1 MLAPERSIFWVW
13 PAWGIREKFEV
24 ARFGRKSH
32 EGPSPAR
39 RIDRDLANTAV
50 FRSGRATPRFLHFSM
65 NASMCAVVAR
75 ANHARDDALFFDR
88 PAVALAII
96 AGPYVWPGVGY

>member
-1 MLAPERSIFWVW
+1 
-13 PAWGIREKFEV
+13 
-24 ARFGRKSH
+24 
-32 EGPSPAR
+32 
-39 RIDRDLANTAV
+39 
-50 FRSGRATPRFLHFSM
+50 M

-88 PAVALAII
+88 PTVALAII

>member
-1 MLAPERSIFWVW
+1 
-13 PAWGIREKFEV
+13 
-24 ARFGRKSH
+24 
-32 EGPSPAR
+32 
-39 RIDRDLANTAV
+39 
-50 FRSGRATPRFLHFSM
+50 M

-75 ANHARDDALFFDR
+75 ANRARDDALFFDR